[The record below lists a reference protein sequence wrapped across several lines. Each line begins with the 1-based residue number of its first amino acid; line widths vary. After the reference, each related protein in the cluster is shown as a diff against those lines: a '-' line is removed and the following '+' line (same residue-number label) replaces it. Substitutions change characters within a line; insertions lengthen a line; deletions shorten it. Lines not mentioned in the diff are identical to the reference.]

1 MAGSAGGG
9 DGSDP
14 EFQIA
19 PMIDV
24 LLVMLIFF
32 MSITTDQVMKIDKS
46 ISLPVAPE
54 AKKRENDMMNQ
65 AVVNVDWDTAL
76 GRARVT
82 YGDIE
87 CDPLEQLADHVRPV
101 KEANPKLKLIIRGD
115 ATTPALEVQ
124 KVIEQLASAGVD
136 DISLSGT
143 NRGN

>member
-1 MAGSAGGG
+1 MAGSAGG

-54 AKKRENDMMNQ
+54 AKKRENDIKNQ
-65 AVVNVDWDTAL
+65 AVVNIDWDTAL
-76 GRARVT
+76 GRARVS
-82 YGDIE
+82 YGDIV
-87 CDPLEQLADHVRPV
+87 CDPLEQLAEHVRPA
-101 KEANPKLKLIIRGD
+101 KENNQKLKMIIRGD
-115 ATTPALEVQ
+115 AATPALEVQ

-136 DISLSGT
+136 DISLSGM
-143 NRGN
+143 NRSN

>member
-1 MAGSAGGG
+1 MAGSAGG

-24 LLVMLIFF
+24 LLVLLIFF

-54 AKKRENDMMNQ
+54 AKKRENDIKNQ
-65 AVVNVDWDTAL
+65 AVVNIDWDTAL
-76 GRARVT
+76 GRARVS
-82 YGDIE
+82 YGDIV
-87 CDPLEQLADHVRPV
+87 CDPLEQLAEHVRPA
-101 KEANPKLKLIIRGD
+101 KENNQKLKMIIRGD
-115 ATTPALEVQ
+115 AATPALEVQ

-136 DISLSGT
+136 DISLSGM
-143 NRGN
+143 NRSN

>member
-1 MAGSAGGG
+1 MASAGG

-54 AKKRENDMMNQ
+54 AKKRENDMKNQ
-65 AVVNVDWDTAL
+65 AVVNIDWDTSL

-82 YGDIE
+82 YGDIV
-87 CDPLEQLADHVRPV
+87 CDPLEQLVDYV
-101 KEANPKLKLIIRGD
+101 KPAKENNPKLKMIIRGD
-115 ATTPALEVQ
+115 AATPAVEVQ
-124 KVIEQLASAGVD
+124 KVIEQLAASGID
-136 DISLSGT
+136 DISLSGM
-143 NRGN
+143 NRTK